1 MDMDQVTQAFAGL
14 VFTSVI
20 DVVQQVDPLEGTQ
33 LDEHQARVKTVTED
47 VGNWLKNLSPDAVAF
62 LDDEQPGHEYLPF
75 QDWMPLSD
83 DYDSTAVCAA
93 VQQAIKT
100 IPPCFAD
107 RTPIVTYDVVTGAGE
122 YLTEMD
128 DHKMGWLTER
138 AANILLLNL

>member
-1 MDMDQVTQAFAGL
+1 MDLDKVVQSVAVLIFTVVT
-14 VFTSVI
+14 
-20 DVVQQVDPLEGTQ
+20 DVVQQVDPLKSTQ
-33 LDEHQARVKTVTED
+33 LDEHQARVKMITED
-47 VGNWLKNLSPDAVAF
+47 VGRWMRDLSPDAVAF

-75 QDWMPLSD
+75 QDWMPLTEG
-83 DYDSTAVCAA
+83 YDATAVCAA

-122 YLTEMD
+122 YLVDMD

-138 AANILLLNL
+138 AANIVLLNL